1 MARKLKV
8 GDVVRVKEKTR
19 KNILGLSRRTWQ
31 RRDWVG
37 TVRSYE
43 RCFLPYGVQPGK
55 SVHWAWFYARELDLV
70 SRPKPKKKK
79 P

>member
-1 MARKLKV
+1 MRKFKV

-19 KNILGLSRRTWQ
+19 KEVMGLSRRTWQ

-43 RCFLPYGVQPGK
+43 RGFLPYGVQPGNCE
-55 SVHWAWFYARELDLV
+55 SWAWFYPRELDLIE
-70 SRPKPKKKK
+70 RPKKGAK
-79 P
+79 